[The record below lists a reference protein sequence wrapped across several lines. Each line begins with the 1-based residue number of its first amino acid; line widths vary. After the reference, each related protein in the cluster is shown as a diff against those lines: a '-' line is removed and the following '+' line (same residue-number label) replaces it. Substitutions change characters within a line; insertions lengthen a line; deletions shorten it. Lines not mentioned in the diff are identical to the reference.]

1 MKVLLMRPIE
11 SRVAKSGDVM
21 PPLGLA
27 YIASVLEKEG
37 MAVKVLDCPALR
49 PSLEEMRQ
57 GIKKEN
63 PDVLGISCM
72 TTVMPSAMKIANLAK
87 EILPDCVIILGGPH
101 VTALPKEALLENPN
115 VDVVVVGEGENTML
129 ELCRSLINENSLDI
143 VLGIAFRKSGKII
156 VTPPRPLIGNLDEI
170 PFPARHLLPME
181 KYSMATSKRSPCT
194 TMIASRGC
202 PYLCKYCSSHI
213 IHGRRIRIRS
223 VDNVL
228 SEIKYVQDKY
238 RVKDI
243 AFMDDTFT
251 VKWKWVHEFCDEI
264 VNEKVDVSWQCQTSV
279 KNVNYDLLLHMKKA
293 GCYMINYG
301 VEFGSQRILDATRK
315 GIKLDEVE
323 RAFRLTN
330 KVGIATYA
338 YFMMGYPGENIADIR
353 KTMKLSR
360 TLNLDFV
367 QFSIYTPFPGSES
380 YNEHHDMIKD
390 RDWGSFDYAY
400 TPVIE
405 TGGFSRGDI
414 LKLYNQAYRE
424 FYIRPSYIF
433 KRLISIRSYAN
444 LKNKLSGG
452 MALLRFLLKKGN

>member
-27 YIASVLEKEG
+27 YIASILEKNGIE
-37 MAVKVLDCPALR
+37 VTVLDCPALSISWEDLR
-49 PSLEEMRQ
+49 SRITEES
-57 GIKKEN
+57 
-63 PDVLGISCM
+63 PDMLGISCM
-72 TTVMPSAMKIANLAK
+72 TTAVPGAMKIANLAK
-87 EILPDCVIILGGPH
+87 KILPNCTIVFGGPH
-101 VTALPKEALLENPN
+101 VTALPRETLLENPN
-115 VDVVVVGEGENTML
+115 VDVVVIGEGENTVL
-129 ELCRSLINENSLDI
+129 DLCRSLIKGNRLDS
-143 VLGIAFRKSGKII
+143 VPGIAFRKNEKTK
-156 VTPPRPLIGNLDEI
+156 VTPSRPLIGNLDEI

-181 KYSMATSKRSPCT
+181 KYSMATSKRNPCT

-213 IHGRRIRIRS
+213 IHGRRVRIRS

-228 SEIKYVQDKY
+228 SEIRCIQDKY
-238 RVKDI
+238 HVKDV
-243 AFMDDTFT
+243 AFMGDTFT
-251 VKWKWVHEFCDEI
+251 AKWKWVQKFCDKI
-264 VNEKVDVSWQCQTSV
+264 VSENIHINWQCQTSV
-279 KNVNYDLLLHMKKA
+279 KNVNYDLLLRMKQA

-301 VEFGSQRILDATRK
+301 VEFGSQRILDAAHK
-315 GIKLDEVE
+315 VIKLDEVE
-323 RAFRLTN
+323 RAFRLTK

-360 TLNLDFV
+360 ALNPDFV

-380 YNEHHDMIKD
+380 YNEHYDMIKD

-405 TGGFSRGDI
+405 TKEFSREDI
-414 LKLYNQAYRE
+414 LELYNQAYRE

-433 KRLISIRSYAN
+433 KGLISIESYAN